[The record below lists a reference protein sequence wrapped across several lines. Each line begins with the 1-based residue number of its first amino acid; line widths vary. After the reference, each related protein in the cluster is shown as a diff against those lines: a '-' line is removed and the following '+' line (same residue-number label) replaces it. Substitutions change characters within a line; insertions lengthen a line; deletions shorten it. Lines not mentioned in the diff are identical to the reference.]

1 MEETNQLAIEK
12 HYSPDWIA
20 ERWDLGI
27 DKTRELFK
35 DEPGVIHI
43 GHGESR
49 FRRGYFSMK
58 IPESVIHRVHARLQ
72 NNRVQ

>member
-1 MEETNQLAIEK
+1 MDEQELAIEK

-27 DKTRELFK
+27 EKIREIFK
-35 DEPGVIHI
+35 DEAGVIHV
-43 GHGESR
+43 GRGESR
-49 FRRGYFSMK
+49 FKRGYFSMK
-58 IPESVIHRVHARLQ
+58 IPESVIIRVHARLQ